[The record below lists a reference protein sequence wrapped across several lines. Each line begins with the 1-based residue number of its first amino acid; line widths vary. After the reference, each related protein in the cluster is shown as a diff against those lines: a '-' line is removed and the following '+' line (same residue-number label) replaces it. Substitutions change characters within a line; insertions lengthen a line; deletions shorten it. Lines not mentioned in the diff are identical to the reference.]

1 MAKTK
6 KKYEA
11 IELRK
16 DGCSIRDIAKHI
28 DVSKGTVSLWC
39 RDIVLTPKQII
50 KLEAK
55 RKEAGLRG
63 SLRAMEIKRRVRMEE
78 EKLLRDKGIKE
89 IGKINRRD
97 LFIAG
102 VAIYWSEGYNYLG
115 DDQVGFTNTNPKMI
129 LLMLQWFREICNLSD
144 DRFRFA
150 IRINSRHKNRIKE
163 SEKYWSELMNMP
175 LSQFSKTILIKSK
188 SKKIYPKSKPYY
200 GTLRIT
206 ISRGTKL
213 RREIKGWLAGLALI
227 VD

>member
-6 KKYEA
+6 EKYKA
-11 IELRK
+11 IKLRK
-16 DGCSIRDIAKHI
+16 DGCSIRDIAKCLNI
-28 DVSKGTVSLWC
+28 SKGTVSVWC
-39 RDIVLTPKQII
+39 RDIVLTSQQIT
-50 KLEAK
+50 KLEVK

-78 EKLLRDKGIKE
+78 ERLLRDKGIKE
-89 IGKINRRD
+89 IGKINKRD
-97 LFIAG
+97 LFVAG
-102 VAIYWSEGYNYLG
+102 VAIYWSEGYNYIG

-129 LLMLQWFREICNLSD
+129 LLMLKWFREVCNLSD

-150 IRINSRHKNRIKE
+150 IRINFKHKDHIKE
-163 SEKYWSELMNMP
+163 AEKYWSELMNMP
-175 LSQFSKTILIKSK
+175 LSQFSKTILIKSV
-188 SKKIYPKSKPYY
+188 SKKVYPKSKPYY

-213 RREIKGWLAGLALI
+213 RREIKGWLAGLSLI